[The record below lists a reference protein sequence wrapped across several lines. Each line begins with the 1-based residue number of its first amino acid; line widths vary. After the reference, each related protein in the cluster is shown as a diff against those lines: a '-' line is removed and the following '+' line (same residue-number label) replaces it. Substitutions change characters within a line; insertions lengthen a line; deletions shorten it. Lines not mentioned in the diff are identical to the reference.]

1 MGKRNIIVLLLIATL
16 IMLLVACPVYIDLSS
31 NNDSIKSKEFKANQT
46 TIQELI
52 GEDLTDSISIYVI
65 LSYEDLISTQ
75 QIIPNHKILYSSD
88 KDLINKFLKI
98 RFTCKG
104 GDMTTLGSK
113 LIICQDRQKVYESQ
127 ISLNNGIE
135 GLQND
140 ITGWIEPTDR
150 VLFTNLLSKLDIY
163 WFPLLIVNTKK

>member
-1 MGKRNIIVLLLIATL
+1 MEKRNKIVLLLIATL
-16 IMLLVACPVYIDLSS
+16 IMLFIACPVYIDLSS
-31 NNDSIKSKEFKANQT
+31 NNDSIKGKEFKANQT
-46 TIQELI
+46 TIQDLI

-65 LSYEDLISTQ
+65 LSYEDMISTQ
-75 QIIPNHKILYSSD
+75 HIIPNHKILYSSD
-88 KDLINKFLKI
+88 NDLIKEFLKI
-98 RFTCKG
+98 TFICKG

>member
-1 MGKRNIIVLLLIATL
+1 
-16 IMLLVACPVYIDLSS
+16 
-31 NNDSIKSKEFKANQT
+31 
-46 TIQELI
+46 
-52 GEDLTDSISIYVI
+52 
-65 LSYEDLISTQ
+65 
-75 QIIPNHKILYSSD
+75 
-88 KDLINKFLKI
+88 
-98 RFTCKG
+98 
-104 GDMTTLGSK
+104 MTTLGSK

-140 ITGWIEPTDR
+140 ITGWIEPTDK